1 MRKTVFLLILAG
13 LCLAALPGLC
23 QVLTFE
29 NILATVEIPD
39 SYTILT
45 PDNMENYVSFLQSKG
60 TAVDVMLQTFEA
72 EGILVQAYGPEGDT
86 CLQIS
91 ALNDL
96 DAQTYFDIDQHT
108 STDRARY
115 RRAHL
120 DGDAYKAL
128 GVSYDSAEWRNTTAY
143 GRFLMLKYVQ
153 RIGGA
158 VDHRGFAR
166 RTIRNGYTI
175 TVDYQ
180 VYGRSLASKDNN
192 ALNKVMDT
200 WHFTS
205 VLPLPGTDAEGG
217 AGAGAGTPPTASTP
231 TATLRTAV
239 TGMPPTETNA
249 ASFTVKGK
257 TTPGAEV
264 IGSVLRMNTAEPLL
278 IDDTADRSGN
288 FSLAVKLPQEGV
300 YVMVLTVTVNGE
312 AVEEISLPEI
322 TYNKGLLPVTFD
334 EAFPSQ
340 LTSDKLVISG
350 KSVSGAVVQ
359 CLVNGENTQK
369 RVGSNGKFSF
379 SISTAKEGDYSFV
392 LVFTKKGL
400 DDQRFS
406 FTATREWSDS
416 ELREKVK
423 AEAIKPAHTVLTSK
437 INGYTGRV
445 MGYTAYVTKI
455 EQTGD
460 GGWQV
465 YMAFRKVNSVYR
477 DLIIVMADTE
487 PPVMVDSKAKM
498 YGRCTGM
505 YLVQD
510 VSGSTEYP
518 SFDLLFWD
526 NE

>member
-1 MRKTVFLLILAG
+1 MRKSIFFLIVAG

-39 SYTILT
+39 TYTILT

-72 EGILVQAYGPEGDT
+72 EGILVQAYGPDGDT

-115 RRAHL
+115 RREHL

-128 GVSYDSAEWRNTTAY
+128 GITYDSAEWRNTTAY

-153 RIGGA
+153 RIGGT

-192 ALNKVMDT
+192 SLNKVMDT
-200 WHFTS
+200 WRFTS
-205 VLPLPGTDAEGG
+205 VLPLPGTDGEGT
-217 AGAGAGTPPTASTP
+217 GTVTAAAAA
-231 TATLRTAV
+231 TATLRTTV
-239 TGMPPTETNA
+239 TDMPPTETNT

-278 IDDTADRSGN
+278 VNDTADKSGN

-322 TYNKGLLPVTFD
+322 TYNKRLLPVTFD

-379 SISTAKEGDYSFV
+379 SINTVNEGDYSFV
-392 LVFTKKGL
+392 LVFTKKGM

-406 FTATREWSDS
+406 FTATREWSES

-455 EQTGD
+455 VQTSD

-477 DLIIVMADTE
+477 DIIIVMTDTE
-487 PPVMVDSKAKM
+487 PAVMVDSKVKM